1 MSIAI
6 YTPASSRR
14 HSSLL
19 HALNLPETLP
29 DAHQRIAVGFSSEVL
44 KRTASLSAFDEI
56 WLCRLAGIDR
66 STYNRKVKDPQQ
78 TFSPDQS
85 GRIYMLI
92 RVLSAAST
100 LLRDDPARLVQWLET
115 PAKALGGRKPAEM
128 TTTVAGAEA
137 VLNLIGQLE
146 HGVIT

>member
-6 YTPASSRR
+6 YTPASSGRN
-14 HSSLL
+14 SSLL

-29 DAHQRIAVGFSSEVL
+29 DAHQRIAVGFSSGVL
-44 KRTASLSAFDEI
+44 KRTASLSAFDEA

-115 PAKALGGRKPAEM
+115 PAKALGGKKPAEM

>member
-14 HSSLL
+14 NSSLL

-29 DAHQRIAVGFSSEVL
+29 DAHQRIAVGFSSGVL
-44 KRTASLSAFDEI
+44 KGTASLSAFDEI

>member
-1 MSIAI
+1 M
-6 YTPASSRR
+6 RNL
-14 HSSLL
+14 SLL
-19 HALNLPETLP
+19 SALNLPETLP
-29 DAHQRIAVGFSSEVL
+29 DAHQRIALGFSSGVL
-44 KRTASLSAFDEI
+44 KRTASLSDFDEV

-66 STYNRKVKDPQQ
+66 TTYNRKVKDPQQ

-92 RVLSAAST
+92 RVLTAASK
-100 LLRDDPARLVQWLET
+100 LFRDDRSRLVDWLET
-115 PAKALGGRKPAEM
+115 PAKALGGRKPAEL

-137 VLNLIGQLE
+137 VINLIGQLE

>member
-6 YTPASSRR
+6 YTPASSGRN
-14 HSSLL
+14 SSLL

-29 DAHQRIAVGFSSEVL
+29 DAHQRIAVGFSSGVL

>member
-14 HSSLL
+14 NSSLL

-29 DAHQRIAVGFSSEVL
+29 DAHQRIAVGFSSGVL
-44 KRTASLSAFDEI
+44 KRTASLSAFDEA

-115 PAKALGGRKPAEM
+115 PAKALGGKKPAEM

>member
-6 YTPASSRR
+6 YTPGPHR
-14 HSSLL
+14 HDPSLL
-19 HALNLPETLP
+19 HALNLPETLS
-29 DAHQRIAVGFSSEVL
+29 DAHQRIALGFSSGVL
-44 KRTASLSAFDEI
+44 KRTASLSAFDEA

-66 STYNRKVKDPQQ
+66 TTYNRKVKDPQQ

-92 RVLSAAST
+92 RVLSAASK
-100 LLRDDPARLVQWLET
+100 LFRDDRQRLAQWLET

-137 VLNLIGQLE
+137 VINLIGQLE

>member
-1 MSIAI
+1 M
-6 YTPASSRR
+6 RNL
-14 HSSLL
+14 SLL
-19 HALNLPETLP
+19 SALNLPETLP
-29 DAHQRIAVGFSSEVL
+29 DAHQRIALGFSSGVL
-44 KRTASLSAFDEI
+44 KRTASLSDFDEG

-66 STYNRKVKDPQQ
+66 TTYNRKVKDPQQ

-92 RVLSAAST
+92 RVLTAASK
-100 LLRDDPARLVQWLET
+100 LFWDDRSRLVDWLET
-115 PAKALGGRKPAEM
+115 PAKALGGRKPAEL

-137 VLNLIGQLE
+137 VINLIGQLE